1 MSDREA
7 RVVAQVQGQVQ
18 GVGFRFWVQRRA
30 TEVGLA
36 GSAANLPNGNVEV
49 VVEGTRDACQRLLEI
64 LRGPDAPGRVCGV
77 SEEWSSPSGDVVD
90 FTTL

>member
-36 GSAANLPNGNVEV
+36 GSATNLPNGNVEV

-64 LRGPDAPGRVCGV
+64 LRGPDAPGRVRGV